1 MQPIQQKHRGAYL
14 FTALLLL
21 LSVVPLRA
29 QPAATNRVLELDGSA
44 IRKPFN
50 RSELIAELKRFLKP
64 VQSASPTKAAEAV
77 TAPEP
82 ETAAPAEALAK
93 RPGLLVKLDEQ
104 RQRVWPELCQSLAM
118 DEVEQFARRLKGWA
132 GEGHWPALHRYA
144 EELDEQVQ
152 QFDLARLPKTL
163 ERFPEIR
170 ERLTSN

>member
-1 MQPIQQKHRGAYL
+1 M
-14 FTALLLL
+14 
-21 LSVVPLRA
+21 
-29 QPAATNRVLELDGSA
+29 
-44 IRKPFN
+44 
-50 RSELIAELKRFLKP
+50 
-64 VQSASPTKAAEAV
+64 

-118 DEVEQFARRLKGWA
+118 DEVEQFARRLKGW
-132 GEGHWPALHRYA
+132 GEEGHWPALRRYA
-144 EELDEQVQ
+144 EELEEQVQ

-170 ERLTSN
+170 AGLT